1 LRRNEYPIKIITNV
15 IRKHVKRMDEMAQKE
30 KVEVESVPKKLIYL
44 VLPYYEGAEEI
55 KNKLVQLIE
64 TSFPCVNL
72 RLMFK
77 ANNTIQN
84 FFSYKDK
91 IDKDLR
97 SNIIYTVQC
106 LDCKKNYI
114 GKTTRHFYTRKH
126 EHMTD
131 KESTVFKHFN
141 ETKHQMDWENMEIL
155 DSARDDYRLRLKEML
170 YINKLKPELN
180 EQKSSQMFSLL
191 LSQGNGS

>member
-1 LRRNEYPIKIITNV
+1 
-15 IRKHVKRMDEMAQKE
+15 MAQKE

-44 VLPYYEGAEEI
+44 VLPYFEGAEEI

-64 TSFPCVNL
+64 KNFPCVNL

-77 ANNTIQN
+77 ANNTNQN

-91 IDKDLR
+91 INKDLR

-114 GKTTRHFYTRKH
+114 GKTTRHFF
-126 EHMTD
+126 
-131 KESTVFKHFN
+131 FKHIN
-141 ETKHQMDWENMEIL
+141 ETQHQMDWEKMEIL
-155 DSARDDYRLRLKEML
+155 DSARDDYMLRLKEML

-180 EQKSSQMFSLL
+180 VQKSSQMFSLL
-191 LSQGNGS
+191 LNQGNGS